1 VLGRRQNGDLS
12 LAALLHA
19 ASDVVGDEVESVAA
33 ELRHVVFDPPTLA
46 LRAFQDFLGK
56 SLHSDSPWS
65 GIAADR
71 ACRSM
76 LDALW
81 SNYVLFAVLAPG
93 GSNRRILKYAYTE
106 DVGRPGPAAWRERFA
121 ASEVVYRLWYPDRR
135 RFVIRASAA
144 WRARSF
150 HAEIVIPEDLRF
162 SYAALQD
169 ADTDE
174 PLSSIELDVDR
185 ASLHAMPEID
195 AGREVI
201 AALEIAPER
210 TARISQASATSVVV
224 AALLWLGAESGLDAE
239 NPDATVSLL
248 LAGAAIFAGIT
259 AVLGEHRL
267 VSMMFSATRRW
278 LALVTVAALAG
289 STSLAM
295 ALPDAH
301 PVTVWRIAAAVCTV
315 VAIRLSWSWLRARA

>member
-1 VLGRRQNGDLS
+1 
-12 LAALLHA
+12 
-19 ASDVVGDEVESVAA
+19 
-33 ELRHVVFDPPTLA
+33 
-46 LRAFQDFLGK
+46 
-56 SLHSDSPWS
+56 
-65 GIAADR
+65 
-71 ACRSM
+71 M